1 MVWLKQI
8 RRKQTNSRFPQIFII
23 SIGFLLI
30 LVGKADVTAVRYM
43 QGGVVEAVAPLY
55 SLLTVPVNSM
65 ETLFEGV
72 QTVASL
78 RTEAKRLELE
88 NERLRK
94 WKSVAETLEV
104 ENRQLRTVLGAV
116 IPQEWNAVTARVI
129 VVPGGNF
136 THSMIVEHGADDII
150 SRGSAVV
157 TAEGLVGYVISSGK
171 YFSRILLLSDV
182 NARIPVILSDSS
194 WPGLAVGKNGLTL
207 ELDFLPAESQ
217 PSPNETIVTSGHGGL
232 LPAGIPVGRV
242 TSITKEQVLVTP
254 IVELRKLSFVTIL
267 SRKLVPEFLPEPEL
281 SDTLYSP
288 LTEQKKERLFEGL
301 NIRKI
306 LQ

>member
-43 QGGVVEAVAPLY
+43 QGGIVEAVAPLY

-94 WKSVAETLEV
+94 WKTVAETLEV

-136 THSMIVEHGADDII
+136 THSMIVEHGADDIV

>member
-30 LVGKADVTAVRYM
+30 LIGKADVTAFRYM

-55 SLLTVPVNSM
+55 SMLTIPVNSM
-65 ETLFEGV
+65 ETIFEGV

-78 RTEAKRLELE
+78 RTKAKRLEIE

-94 WKSVAETLEV
+94 WKRVAESLEV

-116 IPQEWNAVTARVI
+116 IPQEWNAITARVI

-136 THSMIVEHGADDII
+136 THSLIVEHGSENII

-194 WPGLAVGKNGLTL
+194 WPGLAVGKNGLKL
-207 ELDFLPAESQ
+207 KLDFLPAESQ
-217 PSPNETIVTSGHGGL
+217 PSLDETVVTSGHGGL

-242 TSITKEQVLVTP
+242 SSINKEKVLVTP
-254 IVELRKLSFVTIL
+254 AVELRKLSFVTIL
-267 SRKLVPEFLPEPEL
+267 SRKIAPEFFIEPEQ
-281 SDTLYSP
+281 SDTFYSP
-288 LTEQKKERLFEGL
+288 LIEQKKERLFEGL
-301 NIRKI
+301 NVKEII
-306 LQ
+306 Q

>member
-23 SIGFLLI
+23 SVGFLLI

-55 SLLTVPVNSM
+55 SILTIPINSM

-94 WKSVAETLEV
+94 WQRVAESLEV

-116 IPQEWNAVTARVI
+116 IPQEWHAITARVI

-136 THSMIVEHGADDII
+136 THSMIVEHGAEHAIL
-150 SRGSAVV
+150 RGSAVV
-157 TAEGLVGYVISSGK
+157 TAEGLVGYVISTGK

-217 PSPNETIVTSGHGGL
+217 PSLDESVVTSGHGGL

-242 TSITKEQVLVTP
+242 SSITKEQVSVKPT
-254 IVELRKLSFVTIL
+254 VELRKLSFVTII
-267 SRKLVPEFLPEPEL
+267 SRKIAPEFLKEPGQ

-288 LTEQKKERLFEGL
+288 LIKQKKERLFEGL
-301 NIRKI
+301 NIREF
-306 LQ
+306 LR

>member
-8 RRKQTNSRFPQIFII
+8 RRKQINSRFPQIFII

-30 LVGKADVTAVRYM
+30 LIGKADVTAVRYM

-94 WKSVAETLEV
+94 WQTVAETLEV

-136 THSMIVEHGADDII
+136 THSMIVEHGAENKIL
-150 SRGSAVV
+150 RGSAVV

-171 YFSRILLLSDV
+171 YYSRILLLSDV

-232 LPAGIPVGRV
+232 LPAGIPLGRV

-267 SRKLVPEFLPEPEL
+267 SRKFVPEFLPEPEL

-301 NIRKI
+301 NIREI

>member
-30 LVGKADVTAVRYM
+30 LIGKADVTAFRYM

-55 SLLTVPVNSM
+55 SMLTIPVNSM
-65 ETLFEGV
+65 ETIFEGV

-78 RTEAKRLELE
+78 RTKAKRLEIE

-94 WKSVAETLEV
+94 WKRVAESLEV

-116 IPQEWNAVTARVI
+116 IPQEWNAITARVI

-136 THSMIVEHGADDII
+136 THSLIVEHGSENII

-194 WPGLAVGKNGLTL
+194 WPGLAVGKNGLKL
-207 ELDFLPAESQ
+207 KLDFLPAESQ
-217 PSPNETIVTSGHGGL
+217 PSLDETVVTSGHGGL

-242 TSITKEQVLVTP
+242 SSINKEKVLVTP
-254 IVELRKLSFVTIL
+254 TVELRKLSFVTIL
-267 SRKLVPEFLPEPEL
+267 SRKIAPEFFIEPEQ
-281 SDTLYSP
+281 SDTFYSP
-288 LTEQKKERLFEGL
+288 LIEQKKERLFEGL
-301 NIRKI
+301 NVKEII
-306 LQ
+306 Q

>member
-30 LVGKADVTAVRYM
+30 LIGKADVTAFRYM

-55 SLLTVPVNSM
+55 SMLTIPVNSM
-65 ETLFEGV
+65 ETIFEGV

-78 RTEAKRLELE
+78 RTKAKRLEIE

-94 WKSVAETLEV
+94 WKRVAESLEV

-116 IPQEWNAVTARVI
+116 IPQEWNAITARVI

-136 THSMIVEHGADDII
+136 THSLIVEHGSENII

-194 WPGLAVGKNGLTL
+194 WPGLAVGKNGLKL
-207 ELDFLPAESQ
+207 KLDFLPAESQ
-217 PSPNETIVTSGHGGL
+217 PSLDETVVTSGHGGL

-242 TSITKEQVLVTP
+242 SSINKEKVLVTP
-254 IVELRKLSFVTIL
+254 TVELRKLSFVTIL
-267 SRKLVPEFLPEPEL
+267 SRKLAPEFFIEPEQ
-281 SDTLYSP
+281 SDTFYSP
-288 LTEQKKERLFEGL
+288 LIEQKKERLFEGL
-301 NIRKI
+301 NVKEII
-306 LQ
+306 Q

>member
-30 LVGKADVTAVRYM
+30 LIGKADVTAFRYM

-55 SLLTVPVNSM
+55 SMLTIPVNSM
-65 ETLFEGV
+65 ETIFEGV

-78 RTEAKRLELE
+78 RTKAKRLEIE

-94 WKSVAETLEV
+94 WKRVAESLEV

-116 IPQEWNAVTARVI
+116 IPQEWNAITARVI

-136 THSMIVEHGADDII
+136 THSLIVEHGSENII

-194 WPGLAVGKNGLTL
+194 WPGLAVGKNGLKL
-207 ELDFLPAESQ
+207 KLDFLPAESQ
-217 PSPNETIVTSGHGGL
+217 PSLDETVVTSGHGGL

-242 TSITKEQVLVTP
+242 SSINKEKVLVTP
-254 IVELRKLSFVTIL
+254 TVELRKLSVVTIL
-267 SRKLVPEFLPEPEL
+267 SRKLAPEFFIEPEQ
-281 SDTLYSP
+281 SDTFYSP
-288 LTEQKKERLFEGL
+288 LIEQKKERLFEGL
-301 NIRKI
+301 NVKEII
-306 LQ
+306 Q

>member
-30 LVGKADVTAVRYM
+30 LIGKADVTAFRYM

-55 SLLTVPVNSM
+55 SMLTIPVNSM
-65 ETLFEGV
+65 ETIFEGV

-78 RTEAKRLELE
+78 RTKAKRLEIE

-94 WKSVAETLEV
+94 WKRVAESLEV

-116 IPQEWNAVTARVI
+116 IPQEWNAITARVI

-136 THSMIVEHGADDII
+136 THSLIVEHGSENII

-194 WPGLAVGKNGLTL
+194 WPGLAVGKNGLKL
-207 ELDFLPAESQ
+207 KLDFLPAESQ
-217 PSPNETIVTSGHGGL
+217 PSLDETVVTSGHGGL

-242 TSITKEQVLVTP
+242 SSINKEKVLVTP
-254 IVELRKLSFVTIL
+254 TVELRKLSSVTIL
-267 SRKLVPEFLPEPEL
+267 SRKLAPEFFIEPEQ
-281 SDTLYSP
+281 SDTFYSP
-288 LTEQKKERLFEGL
+288 LIEQKKERLFEGL
-301 NIRKI
+301 NVKEII
-306 LQ
+306 Q

>member
-43 QGGVVEAVAPLY
+43 QGGIVEAVAPLY

-94 WKSVAETLEV
+94 WKTVAETLEV

-301 NIRKI
+301 NIREI

>member
-43 QGGVVEAVAPLY
+43 QGGVVEVVAPLY
-55 SLLTVPVNSM
+55 SILTVPVNSM
-65 ETLFEGV
+65 ETIFEGV

-94 WKSVAETLEV
+94 WRMVAESLEV

-116 IPQEWNAVTARVI
+116 IPQEWNAITARVI

-136 THSMIVEHGADDII
+136 SHSMIVEHGSENMI

-157 TAEGLVGYVISSGK
+157 TAEGLAGYVISSGT

-207 ELDFLPAESQ
+207 ELDFLPAEAQ
-217 PSPNETIVTSGHGGL
+217 PSLNETVVTSGHGGL

-242 TSITKEQVLVTP
+242 SSITKEQVLVTP
-254 IVELRKLSFVTIL
+254 TVELRKLSFVTIL
-267 SRKLVPEFLPEPEL
+267 SRKMVPEFLIGPERNN
-281 SDTLYSP
+281 SIYSP
-288 LTEQKKERLFEGL
+288 LIEQKKERLFEGL
-301 NIRKI
+301 NVGEF